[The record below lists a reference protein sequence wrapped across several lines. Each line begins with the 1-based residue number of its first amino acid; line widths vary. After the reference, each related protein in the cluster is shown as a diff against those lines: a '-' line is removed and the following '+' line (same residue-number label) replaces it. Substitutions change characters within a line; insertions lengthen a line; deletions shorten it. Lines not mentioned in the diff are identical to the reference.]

1 MKKLLALA
9 SVFLMLF
16 CVSCSKD
23 DDPTPPSPSQ
33 DKTYL
38 QVLKQDISTI
48 LNKYPEYKK
57 ESQED
62 YPYGYLREA
71 YYKLNGKVSDTPASE
86 LKAVSVQ
93 YGFDYTKLDEESQQV
108 KQHILLATRD
118 FSKGLDAEMTY
129 QTDVALGYP
138 VDLDIIENLDK
149 IISLEHALKK
159 VKESNVTLPPTN
171 EVYLIKPAVPYAGAD
186 IVYLFNVIIN
196 NTVVYV
202 DAQTGEVKT
211 AEANK

>member
-9 SVFLMLF
+9 SVFMVLF

-23 DDPTPPSPSQ
+23 DDPTPPTPTP

-38 QVLKQDISTI
+38 QVMKEDVSTI
-48 LNKYPEYKK
+48 LNKYPAYKK
-57 ESQED
+57 ESQNN

-86 LKAVSVQ
+86 LKAVSVL
-93 YGFDYTKLDEESQQV
+93 YGFDYTTLNPER
-108 KQHILLATRD
+108 QHVLLATRI

-129 QTDVALGYP
+129 QENVAPGYP
-138 VDLDIIENLDK
+138 LDLDIIDNLDK
-149 IISLEHALKK
+149 IISLEHALKN

-186 IVYLFNVIIN
+186 IIYLFNVVVN
-196 NTVVYV
+196 NSVVFV
-202 DAQTGEVKT
+202 DAQTGDVKT
-211 AEANK
+211 ASAH